1 MVKKKTK
8 QLLED
13 LKEAIEVQDDPIP
26 VNRKPGE
33 KYRVGGKTFKVPWT
47 KKDVEEIYPLVEFI
61 PEETL
66 KMVYQGLGYQLIAD
80 RVCKV
85 PSIIRELYVEK
96 RKKERELG
104 RGVYLAD
111 GSFEPV
117 RATGAL

>member
-13 LKEAIEVQDDPIP
+13 LKEAIEVQEDTIP
-26 VNRKPGE
+26 VDRKPGE

-47 KKDVEEIYPLVEFI
+47 KKAVEEVYPLVELI

-66 KMVYQGLGYQLIAD
+66 KMVYQGLYYQLIAD

-85 PSIIRELYVEK
+85 PSIIRELYIER

-104 RGVYLAD
+104 KGVYLSD